1 MRILILY
8 VFNWHN
14 QYFDQVVLVLTTLDP
29 LINHC
34 VCLWTMSKYRDGY
47 ASSLGKVFSCFKPS
61 EEGMFRSAITR
72 LSTISRRSFSRSSS
86 TARSSSMRT
95 SRRKSCKLSMLKC
108 LSTFELRNNVL
119 DTLTNTLTR
128 NDCLKQFTDEL
139 LTQILTPLTPL
150 PLGAECHINCF
161 LPSKP
166 SPLKYPLVYTPSHA
180 SALIESCQAKY
191 SLSLYFIFL
200 TLFKPWPKVL
210 SFRSNIKGGNSDQS
224 HSSQIFSFNLGKR
237 Y

>member
-47 ASSLGKVFSCFKPS
+47 ASSLGKVFSCLKPS

-95 SRRKSCKLSMLKC
+95 SRRKSCKLSMLNI
-108 LSTFELRNNVL
+108 LNTFEQRNNVL
-119 DTLTNTLTR
+119 DTLTNTLAR
-128 NDCLKQFTDEL
+128 NDCLKQLSDEL
-139 LTQILTPLTPL
+139 LTQILTPLIPL
-150 PLGAECHINCF
+150 SLGAECHINCCF

-166 SPLKYPLVYTPSHA
+166 FP
-180 SALIESCQAKY
+180 
-191 SLSLYFIFL
+191 
-200 TLFKPWPKVL
+200 PK
-210 SFRSNIKGGNSDQS
+210 
-224 HSSQIFSFNLGKR
+224 
-237 Y
+237 